1 MRYLLQMS
9 FESCRMKLTLHHVS
23 FSSEN
28 VSRLDA
34 FYNDVLQL
42 PKVTQDI
49 PKQEKNKGYA
59 GQLAFRTDGAV
70 QTHIAQKDL
79 SIGFKTGHAVNPV
92 ERGHIAYRTDDIKA
106 FMAHLDAKGVQY
118 SDYGHTAAKEWHQ
131 IFFYD
136 PDGNI
141 IEVHQV
147 DE

>member
-1 MRYLLQMS
+1 
-9 FESCRMKLTLHHVS
+9 MKLTLHHVS

-34 FYNDVLQL
+34 FYNDILQL
-42 PKVTQDI
+42 PAVSKDI

-92 ERGHIAYRTDDIKA
+92 ERGHIAYRTDDIEA
-106 FMAHLDAKGVQY
+106 FKAHLEAKGVQY

-141 IEVHQV
+141 IEVHQF
-147 DE
+147 DA

>member
-1 MRYLLQMS
+1 
-9 FESCRMKLTLHHVS
+9 MKLTLHHVS

-28 VSRLDA
+28 VSQMDA
-34 FYNDVLQL
+34 FYNDVLML
-42 PKVTQDI
+42 PPVTEDI

-59 GQLAFRTDGAV
+59 GQLAFRTDGTV

-92 ERGHIAYRTDDIKA
+92 ERGHIAYRTDDIEA
-106 FMAHLDAKGVQY
+106 FKAHLEAKGVQY
-118 SDYGHTAAKEWHQ
+118 SDYRHTAAVEWHQ

-147 DE
+147 SD

>member
-1 MRYLLQMS
+1 
-9 FESCRMKLTLHHVS
+9 MKLTLHHVS

-28 VSRLDA
+28 VSQMDA
-34 FYNDVLQL
+34 FYNDVLML
-42 PKVTQDI
+42 PPVTEDI

-59 GQLAFRTDGAV
+59 GQLAFRTDGTV

-92 ERGHIAYRTDDIKA
+92 ERGHIAYRTDDIEA
-106 FMAHLDAKGVQY
+106 FKAHLEAKGVQFA
-118 SDYGHTAAKEWHQ
+118 DYGHTAAVEWHQ

-147 DE
+147 SD

>member
-1 MRYLLQMS
+1 
-9 FESCRMKLTLHHVS
+9 MKLTLHHVS

-34 FYNDVLQL
+34 FYNDILQL
-42 PKVTQDI
+42 PAVSEDI

-92 ERGHIAYRTDDIKA
+92 ERGHIAYRTDDIEA
-106 FMAHLDAKGVQY
+106 FKAHLEVKGVQY
-118 SDYGHTAAKEWHQ
+118 SDFGHTAAKEWHQ

-147 DE
+147 DA

>member
-1 MRYLLQMS
+1 
-9 FESCRMKLTLHHVS
+9 MKLTLHHVS

-34 FYNDVLQL
+34 FYNDILQL
-42 PKVTQDI
+42 PAVSEDI

-59 GQLAFRTDGAV
+59 GQLAFRTDGAI

-92 ERGHIAYRTDDIKA
+92 ERGHIAYRTDDIEA
-106 FMAHLDAKGVQY
+106 FKAHLEAKGVQY

-141 IEVHQV
+141 IEVHQF
-147 DE
+147 DA

>member
-1 MRYLLQMS
+1 
-9 FESCRMKLTLHHVS
+9 MKLTLHHVS

-42 PKVTQDI
+42 PAVSEDI

-92 ERGHIAYRTDDIKA
+92 ERGHIAYRTDDIEA
-106 FMAHLDAKGVQY
+106 FKAHLEAKDVQY

-147 DE
+147 DA

>member
-1 MRYLLQMS
+1 
-9 FESCRMKLTLHHVS
+9 MKLTLHHVS

-28 VSRLDA
+28 VSQMDA
-34 FYNDVLQL
+34 FYNDVLML
-42 PKVTQDI
+42 PPVTEDI

-59 GQLAFRTDGAV
+59 GQLAFRTDGTV

-92 ERGHIAYRTDDIKA
+92 ERGHIAYRTDDIEEFK
-106 FMAHLDAKGVQY
+106 AHLEAKGVQY
-118 SDYGHTAAKEWHQ
+118 SDYGHTAAVEWHQ

-147 DE
+147 SD

>member
-1 MRYLLQMS
+1 
-9 FESCRMKLTLHHVS
+9 MKLTLHHVS

-28 VSRLDA
+28 VSQMDA
-34 FYNDVLQL
+34 FYNDVLML
-42 PKVTQDI
+42 PPVTEDI

-59 GQLAFRTDGAV
+59 GQLAFRTDGTV

-92 ERGHIAYRTDDIKA
+92 ERGHIAYRTDDIEA
-106 FMAHLDAKGVQY
+106 FKAHLEAKGVQY
-118 SDYGHTAAKEWHQ
+118 SDYGHTAAVEWNQ

-147 DE
+147 SE

>member
-1 MRYLLQMS
+1 
-9 FESCRMKLTLHHVS
+9 MKLTLHHVS

-34 FYNDVLQL
+34 FYNDILQL
-42 PKVTQDI
+42 PAVSEDI
-49 PKQEKNKGYA
+49 PEQEKNKGYA

-92 ERGHIAYRTDDIKA
+92 ERGHIAYRTDDIEA
-106 FMAHLDAKGVQY
+106 FKAHLEAKGVQY

-147 DE
+147 DA

>member
-1 MRYLLQMS
+1 
-9 FESCRMKLTLHHVS
+9 MKLTLHHVS

-34 FYNDVLQL
+34 FYNDILQL
-42 PKVTQDI
+42 PAVSEDI

-59 GQLAFRTDGAV
+59 GQLAFRTDGAI
-70 QTHIAQKDL
+70 QTHIAIKDL

-92 ERGHIAYRTDDIKA
+92 ERGHIAYRTDDIEA
-106 FMAHLDAKGVQY
+106 FKAHLEAKGVQY

-147 DE
+147 DA

>member
-1 MRYLLQMS
+1 
-9 FESCRMKLTLHHVS
+9 MKLTLHHVS

-34 FYNDVLQL
+34 FYNDILQL
-42 PKVTQDI
+42 PEVSKDI

-106 FMAHLDAKGVQY
+106 FKAHLDAKGVQY

-147 DE
+147 DA

>member
-1 MRYLLQMS
+1 
-9 FESCRMKLTLHHVS
+9 MKLTLHHVS
-23 FSSEN
+23 FSSDN

-42 PKVTQDI
+42 PPVTYDI
-49 PKQEKNKGYA
+49 PKQETGKGYA
-59 GQLAFRTDGAV
+59 GQLAFRTDGDV

-79 SIGFKTGHAVNPV
+79 TIGFKTGHAVNPV
-92 ERGHIAYRTDDIKA
+92 ERGHIAYRTDDIHA
-106 FMAHLDAKGVQY
+106 FMAHLDAQGVQY